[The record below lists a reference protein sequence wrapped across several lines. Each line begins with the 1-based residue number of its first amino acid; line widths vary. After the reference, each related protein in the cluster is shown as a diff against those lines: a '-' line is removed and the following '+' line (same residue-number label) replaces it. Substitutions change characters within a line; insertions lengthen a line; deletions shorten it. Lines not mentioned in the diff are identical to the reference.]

1 MEIKKEFVIWG
12 IDPNNDFESVLYT
25 KATDLEQAERVIW
38 LLENSHGCKNC
49 RIQVIDFNNDFN
61 NDFINAINK

>member
-1 MEIKKEFVIWG
+1 MKTEYVIWG
-12 IDPNNDFESVLYT
+12 IEPKNDFESILYT

-38 LLENSHGCKNC
+38 LLENSHGCKKC
-49 RIQVIDFNNDFN
+49 RIQVIDFNTGFK